1 MRFDWYQA
9 TIPDHPLEVVEAVLA
24 RLAPGGQVTEG
35 RGLHGY
41 GQSFTVRRSDGDRAA
56 LILCGGNNGARPNAQ
71 ATGAQAHD
79 FASLVRELW
88 PAHKVTRF
96 DAAQDMA
103 GEGAYETLEATCRE
117 LAVERSLKG
126 TAIVPDDVADGRT
139 YYIGAPAS
147 DVRTRLYDKTA
158 EQRRHLPP
166 ERHDE
171 IPEHWV
177 RIEAQ
182 VRPRKE
188 AGFFAATLTPEQAWG
203 CSAWT
208 HELARR
214 LFSLEV
220 ARVEMQAGRES
231 DHDRT
236 YRFMLQQYGPT
247 LCRMLADLGSWDC
260 VGLTIGDDLARI
272 ASYKLRRKP

>member
-24 RLAPGGQVTEG
+24 HLAPGGEVREG

-41 GQSFTVRRSDGDRAA
+41 GQSFTVKRSDGDRAA
-56 LILCGGNNGARPNAQ
+56 LILCGGNNGAHPNAQ
-71 ATGAQAHD
+71 ATGVQAHD
-79 FASLVRELW
+79 FAGLVRELW

-96 DAAQDMA
+96 DAAEDMA
-103 GEGAYETLEATCRE
+103 GEGTYETLEVACRT
-117 LAVERSLKG
+117 LARERSLKG
-126 TAIVPDDVADGRT
+126 RAIVPDDLEDGRT
-139 YYIGAPAS
+139 YYIGAAAS

-171 IPEHWV
+171 VPDHWV

-188 AGFFAATLTPEQAWG
+188 AGYVAATLTPEQVWG

-208 HELARR
+208 CELARR
-214 LFSLEV
+214 LFALDV
-220 ARVEMQAGRES
+220 ARIDMHAYRQP
-231 DHDRT
+231 DHERA

-247 LCRMLADLGSWDC
+247 LRRMLADLGSWDC

-272 ASYKLRRKP
+272 AAYKTRAKQ

>member
-9 TIPDHPLEVVEAVLA
+9 TIPDDPITVVEAVLGH
-24 RLAPGGQVTEG
+24 LAPGGEVRQG

-41 GQSFTVRRSDGDRAA
+41 GQSFTVRRADGDRAA
-56 LILCGGNNGARPNAQ
+56 LILCGGNNGAHPNAQ
-71 ATGAQAHD
+71 SSGAQAHE
-79 FASLVRELW
+79 FANLVRDLW
-88 PAHKVTRF
+88 PVHKVTRF
-96 DAAQDMA
+96 DAAEDMA
-103 GEGAYETLEATCRE
+103 GEGAYEAVETVCRA
-117 LAVERSLKG
+117 LARERSLKG
-126 TAIVPDDVADGRT
+126 RAIVPDDLADGRT
-139 YYIGAPAS
+139 YYIGAAAS

-171 IPEHWV
+171 IPDNWV

-188 AGFFAATLTPEQAWG
+188 AGYVAATLTPEQAWG

-208 HELARR
+208 CELARR
-214 LFSLEV
+214 LFSLDV
-220 ARVEMQAGRES
+220 ARIEMQGGRES
-231 DHDRT
+231 DHQRA

-247 LCRMLADLGSWDC
+247 LRRMLADLGSWDC
-260 VGLTIGDDLARI
+260 VGLTIGDDLDRI
-272 ASYKLRRKP
+272 AADKARR

>member
-9 TIPDHPLEVVEAVLA
+9 TIPDRPLTVVDAVVA
-24 RLAPGGQVTEG
+24 HLAPGGQVKEG

-41 GQSFTVRRSDGDRAA
+41 GQSFTVNRADGDRAA
-56 LILCGGNNGARPNAQ
+56 LILCGGNNGAHPNAQ
-71 ATGAQAHD
+71 ATGAQAHE

-96 DAAQDMA
+96 DAAEDMA
-103 GEGAYETLEATCRE
+103 GEGAYDRLEAECRM
-117 LAVERSLKG
+117 LARERSLKG
-126 TAIVPDDVADGRT
+126 IAMVPDNVADGRT
-139 YYIGAPAS
+139 YYIGSAKS

-171 IPEHWV
+171 IPDYWV

-188 AGFFAATLTPEQAWG
+188 AGYVAATLTPEQAWG
-203 CSAWT
+203 CTGWT

-214 LFSLEV
+214 LFSLDV
-220 ARVEMQAGRES
+220 TRIEMQAGRES
-231 DHDRT
+231 NHDRA

-247 LCRMLADLGSWDC
+247 LRRMLADLGSWDC
-260 VGLTIGDDLARI
+260 VGLTIGDDLERI
-272 ASYKLRRKP
+272 AALKRRR

>member
-9 TIPDHPLEVVEAVLA
+9 TIPDDPITVVEAVLGH
-24 RLAPGGQVTEG
+24 LAPGGEVRQG

-41 GQSFTVRRSDGDRAA
+41 GQSFTVSRADGDRAA

-71 ATGAQAHD
+71 ATGAQAHE

-96 DAAQDMA
+96 DAAEDMA
-103 GEGAYETLEATCRE
+103 GEGAYETLEAVCRT
-117 LAVERSLKG
+117 LARERSLKG
-126 TAIVPDDVADGRT
+126 RAIVPDDVADGRT
-139 YYIGAPAS
+139 YYIGAAAS

-171 IPEHWV
+171 IPDHWV

-188 AGFFAATLTPEQAWG
+188 AGFVAATLTPEQAWG

-214 LFSLEV
+214 LFSLDV

-231 DHDRT
+231 DHERA

-247 LCRMLADLGSWDC
+247 LRRMLADLGSWDC

-272 ASYKLRRKP
+272 AARKLRGKL